1 MRWSTDETV
10 FCSMRTALFKAPS
23 DGYGEETVNSQ
34 EKKPWVDSDM
44 ECRWY
49 FYSGITDIFKYLKIT
64 PIHLRI
70 SVKDLQISVI
80 ELWISVI
87 LLQISSIR
95 HNYRYL
101 KLY

>member
-1 MRWSTDETV
+1 MKLSIA
-10 FCSMRTALFKAPS
+10 RTTEGHKR
-23 DGYGEETVNSQ
+23 
-34 EKKPWVDSDM
+34 M

-49 FYSGITDIFKYLKIT
+49 FYSGITDIFKYLKISL
-64 PIHLRI
+64 ILLQISLIQLRI
-70 SVKDLQISVI
+70 SVNELQISVI
-80 ELWISVI
+80 QLKISAI